1 MYSLPSTDVLVLIGF
16 LAASKLV
23 EPEPPGPSTGRT
35 GTVGWSLTKFGKPL
49 AIAEG
54 YDHVLNAISRV
65 DPNLSFHHCV
75 DKRTLGCH
83 GIIHIIGNTY
93 RVVSEHNHTSVSQE
107 AALNAAKMKETI
119 RNGAATSDNI
129 SKLVND
135 AYDFLHPD
143 EKALAVKKSSLHRMA
158 RNIKNKGAIKLPK
171 EPEELDDLGKCL
183 LSLSSPLLSLSFF
196 LSLSSHYV

>member
-1 MYSLPSTDVLVLIGF
+1 MWF
-16 LAASKLV
+16 N
-23 EPEPPGPSTGRT
+23 
-35 GTVGWSLTKFGKPL
+35 TKFGKSL

-54 YDHVLNAISRV
+54 HEHILNAISRV
-65 DPNLSFHHCV
+65 DPNLSFHHV

-143 EKALAVKKSSLHRMA
+143 EKALSVKKSSLHRMA

-183 LSLSSPLLSLSFF
+183 LSPSSPLLSLSFF
-196 LSLSSHYV
+196 LSLSSHYVW